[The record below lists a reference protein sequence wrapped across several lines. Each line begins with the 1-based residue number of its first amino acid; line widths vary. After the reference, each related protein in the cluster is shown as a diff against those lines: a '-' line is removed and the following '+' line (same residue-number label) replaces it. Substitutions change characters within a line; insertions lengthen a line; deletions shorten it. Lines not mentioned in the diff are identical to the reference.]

1 MYQGSEYAQQQAKA
15 SLENA
20 RAIERM
26 KESKRQVD
34 ELNTSIARLDMI
46 VCAMWEIM
54 QEKGV
59 DVEEL
64 HAKIDDIIMRRK
76 QNIYSTVHAE
86 CPKCGKP
93 IQESTKTPM
102 LGRCVYCGELV
113 TFYPYSSDIKG
124 NSGASVSESE
134 PEPVEEPVKEETEP
148 KPYNVSDDLGF

>member
-1 MYQGSEYAQQQAKA
+1 MYNGSDYARQMAQTQ
-15 SLENA
+15 LENA

-46 VCAMWEIM
+46 VCAMWELM
-54 QEKGV
+54 QENGV
-59 DVEEL
+59 TEEAL
-64 HAKIDDIIMRRK
+64 HAKIDDIILRRK
-76 QNIYSTVHAE
+76 QNIYTTVHVE

-113 TFYPYSSDIKG
+113 TFYPYSDAIKITNDDG
-124 NSGASVSESE
+124 GDEAAAAEKEVN
-134 PEPVEEPVKEETEP
+134 EEIPEP
-148 KPYNVSDDLGF
+148 KPYNVADDLGF